1 MFDDIMK
8 LASQGGVEAS
18 DGKYAHYDPDT
29 GQLLGYYTNDVHGT
43 NIPEPHLR
51 ITNEQ
56 WQHALQTNANYVVN
70 GELVTISETPTL
82 TPEERD
88 AIWRGNC
95 IHALMTY
102 VDPYAGNVLRWSDLS
117 EERRS
122 EIKEYRNHV
131 LNLHRHTPKD
141 YDESLLLPEWVDV
154 E

>member
-1 MFDDIMK
+1 MFGDIMK
-8 LASQGGVEAS
+8 LASQGGTETS
-18 DGKYAHYDPDT
+18 DDKYVHYDPDT
-29 GQLLGYYTNDVHGT
+29 GQLLGYYATDVHGK

-56 WQHALQTNANYVVN
+56 WQHALQINANYVVN
-70 GELVTISETPTL
+70 GELVNISETLTQ

-88 AIWRGNC
+88 AIWRGTC
-95 IHALMTY
+95 IRALMMY

-117 EERRS
+117 EERRN

-131 LNLHRHTPKD
+131 LNLHRHPPKD
-141 YDESLLLPEWVDV
+141 YDESLLVPEWVDV